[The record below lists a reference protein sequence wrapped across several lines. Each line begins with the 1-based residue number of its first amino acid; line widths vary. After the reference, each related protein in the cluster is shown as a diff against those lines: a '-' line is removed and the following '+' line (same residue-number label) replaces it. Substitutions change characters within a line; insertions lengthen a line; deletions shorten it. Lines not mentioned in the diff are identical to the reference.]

1 MRKFLCI
8 LITTSMLFLSNVK
21 PANANIVFDL
31 TEIVSEISEIA
42 GKITDAAGKITNSV
56 NMVKQTLAQGFSKEM
71 LLNVVGKVAGRY
83 INAFIAS
90 KTANKIVSIKNSL

>member
-8 LITTSMLFLSNVK
+8 LIATSMLFLSNVR
-21 PANANIVFDL
+21 PASANIVVDL
-31 TEIVSEISEIA
+31 TEITSEISEIV

-71 LLNVVGKVAGRY
+71 
-83 INAFIAS
+83 
-90 KTANKIVSIKNSL
+90 